1 MTCRWTIDQGQV
13 CKYSQQNRNKT
24 LNLFFCPYLG
34 RLVVV
39 TVHLFDLQVQITSI
53 NPVSILNL
61 PYVIKIVTLLLNPI
75 QSSQC
80 PFYTIT
86 FFHLPFLNNTTAVT
100 VIRVSATGMA
110 MNTPVGPSLKYLAS
124 R

>member
-39 TVHLFDLQVQITSI
+39 TGQLYDLPLQITS
-53 NPVSILNL
+53 NQSSILNVH
-61 PYVIKIVTLLLNPI
+61 YVIKIVTLLLNPI
-75 QSSQC
+75 PSSQSQ
-80 PFYTIT
+80 FYTIT
-86 FFHLPFLNNTTAVT
+86 FFHRPFLNNTTAVT